1 MMSGNLAL
9 AVALILLAATLAV
22 AVAQLPW
29 LSEAVAAAVAAGAL
43 VAAGAVSVNRARE
56 VIGRLAPTIGFLA
69 SLLLLADGCRRE
81 GLFDA
86 LGTIMAQGSQDSPR
100 RLLALVFIVASGV
113 TVALGL
119 DPTIVLLTPVVFA
132 TAKRLRMSPTP
143 YVYAC
148 VHLANS
154 ASLLLPISNLTNL
167 LAFYA
172 SGLSFTHFAALM
184 ALPTAAAIAVEWV
197 VLTLFFRVELG
208 RPRDRQAVS
217 GSPNLPRFALAVL
230 GATLVGFLLG
240 SSMGIDP
247 LWMAMAGAA
256 AITIPALV
264 RRKVTPYAVVR
275 AAEPAFL
282 VFVLGLGVIVAA
294 ASDNG
299 LATVVRTVLPEGSS
313 LPDLLRI
320 AGVSAVLAN
329 LVNNLPAILI
339 LAPTLASAGHSPVLA
354 ALVGVNVGPNLT
366 YVGSLATLL
375 WRRILRAEDSDV
387 NLSEFFRLGVA
398 TVPAALVAATL
409 LLWIVLQGGN

>member
-1 MMSGNLAL
+1 MSENLAL
-9 AVALILLAATLAV
+9 AVALVGLAATLAV
-22 AVAQLPW
+22 AVVQLPW
-29 LSEAVAAAVAAGAL
+29 LSEAVAAAVVAGAL
-43 VAAGAVSVNRARE
+43 VASGAVSLDRA
-56 VIGRLAPTIGFLA
+56 VATMTHLAPTIGFLA
-69 SLLLLADGCRRE
+69 ALLLIADGCRRE

-86 LGTIMAQGSQDSPR
+86 LGTIMAYGSQDSPR
-100 RLLALVFIVASGV
+100 RLLAIVFVVASGV

-119 DPTIVLLTPVVFA
+119 DPTIVLLTPVVFV

-172 SGLSFTHFAALM
+172 SGLSFIHFAALM

-197 VLTLFFRVELG
+197 VLSLFFRVELS
-208 RPRDRQAVS
+208 RPRDCEAMT
-217 GSPNLPRFALAVL
+217 GAPHLPRFALAVL
-230 GATLVGFLLG
+230 VATLVGFLVS

-247 LWMAMAGAA
+247 LWIAA
-256 AITIPALV
+256 ASAAVITLPALV
-264 RRKVTPYAVVR
+264 RRKVSPYALAR
-275 AAEPAFL
+275 AVEPAFL
-282 VFVLGLGVIVAA
+282 VFVLGLGVIVTA

-299 LATVVRTVLPEGSS
+299 LAAVVRTVLPQGGS

-339 LAPTLASAGHSPVLA
+339 LAPVLASAGHGAVLA

-387 NLSEFFRLGVA
+387 NLAEFFRLGVA
-398 TVPAALVAATL
+398 TVPAALVLSIL
-409 LLWIVLQGGN
+409 LLWLVLQRGI